1 MLIIAQ
7 KRTKDMAEA
16 TAKTSLKATKR
27 RRSRFRSLAFQEAL
41 WGYIFTLPIFL
52 IFFVLFLG
60 LPILFTFYIT
70 FFNWDG
76 LTPLKELKFVG
87 LFNYRRILSGMVM
100 VAQDV
105 IVNSRVGSL
114 LGLRPILNLPQADTR
129 AAYSYWHAAEFT
141 IGALI
146 GQLSLGLA
154 LALLVHHTRRWVGFA
169 RLVFFMPVVLPGVAI
184 NLLFGNVL
192 YNPRWGV
199 LAQIFEMIHMPEFIV
214 HLLGGPTWLLNP
226 QTAMRAIV
234 VMQVWQWAGYY
245 MILFLAGLQG
255 IPNTFY
261 EAAKVDG
268 ANALQRFRH
277 VTIPM
282 LRPTLALCL
291 VLNII
296 GSMQVFTPV
305 QMMTQGGPARATEVT
320 VLLMFNTTFGYFKYS
335 YGATMAM
342 ILFFIILILSLL
354 QLRLLRAGEE
364 VL

>member
-1 MLIIAQ
+1 
-7 KRTKDMAEA
+7 MAE
-16 TAKTSLKATKR
+16 TAVETLPEMAKG
-27 RRSRFRSLAFQEAL
+27 RRSRFKSLAFREAL

-52 IFFVLFLG
+52 VFFVLFLG
-60 LPILFTFYIT
+60 LPIFFTFYIT

-76 LTPLKELKFVG
+76 LTPLNQLQFTG
-87 LFNYRRILSGMVM
+87 FSNYQRILRGIVM
-100 VAQDV
+100 VGQEL
-105 IVNSRVGSL
+105 IVNSRLGSL
-114 LGLRPILNLPQADTR
+114 LGLRPVLDLPLADTR

-141 IGALI
+141 IGAII

-154 LALLVHHTRRWVGFA
+154 MALVVHQARRWVGFA

-199 LAQIFEMIHMPEFIV
+199 LAQLFGMIRMPSFISNF
-214 HLLGGPTWLLNP
+214 LGGPTWLLDP

-245 MILFLAGLQG
+245 MVIFLAGLQG
-255 IPNTFY
+255 IPQEFY

-268 ANALQRFRH
+268 ANVLQRFRH

-282 LRPTLALCL
+282 LRPTLALAL

-335 YGATMAM
+335 YGATMAI
-342 ILFFIILILSLL
+342 ILFFVILALSLL

-364 VL
+364 IL